1 MPLVGKTYYSGE
13 KGLLRSY
20 DHSSGLWTDLT
31 DIAGLD
37 LYDVRVYPSNA
48 NKIVIG
54 GETKLYYS
62 NDGGVTLNLAVGDW
76 SSFVPRIYRLSFTTD
91 PDIIY
96 GVGQGGIVK
105 STDAGVTFNRLT
117 SFTTNSGILCYAVHF
132 ISDTVGIAS
141 QGGKLYKTTN
151 GGTSWI
157 GLYSN
162 SVIDPANPLDVISAV
177 HLSADQNTII
187 AVTKRKIF
195 RSTDGG
201 ASFIVSFDFS
211 VAPTFVGISPKF
223 TNIAAKGDNTFIIS
237 SANSSPYI
245 SYNAGASW
253 LPVTT
258 NDFTSDVHPK
268 FGSTL
273 YEVGSGFYSYDDVD
287 ANIHRIYEFT
297 PTSPSTFTISISD
310 TYSNASAYAMDS
322 ATSSSPCYQLNPCS
336 QTGNAIIVSNDLSS
350 YVDGYVQI
358 DSACYYV
365 TAVLNCEN
373 SVNISYTTINA
384 ITDCSECVTQPVTYG
399 LRDCSNELPTIY
411 TTEELTPGIS
421 TYLGDVVY
429 VEGYPNNCW
438 IVVNLGGL
446 PEALVILDNFNT
458 CEECIAG
465 IPIPVPPTVYQLT
478 NCLDPNQYL
487 FTLNSQFAQAVDQ
500 VVKVTEDPDY
510 CFIVTE
516 VAFDDQTMTSLTILE
531 NAQGVLQIF
540 EDCECCLP
548 APEPTPVKYTR
559 VIPKPDR
566 QFYQITQS
574 QCDISSNIKF
584 AEAYYRLF
592 KNLKY
597 GVNSQCDT
605 VDINSVWIKKQLS
618 NLAVINDPTACVITT
633 PVTPVVCP
641 EPTGNPY
648 TPPTTYS
655 FIVGVDGP
663 GSATSLITCNECFD
677 GSTPGYYGFCPQFN
691 LILDYNLLD
700 NINVDANYVFSY
712 NGQCVFTWGS
722 AISAGYNNTLQ
733 TYTMTSANIVN
744 AGVSAPSPCDSCQ

>member
-48 NKIVIG
+48 DKIVIG

-117 SFTTNSGILCYAVHF
+117 SFTTNSGTLCYAVHF

-446 PEALVILDNFNT
+446 PEALVILDNFKT

-478 NCLDPNQYL
+478 NCLNPAQFL
-487 FTLNSQFAQAVDQ
+487 FTLNSDFAQAVDQ

-516 VAFDDQTMTSLTILE
+516 VAFDDQTITSLTILE

-605 VDINSVWIKKQLS
+605 VDLNKIWIKKQLS
-618 NLAVINDPTACVITT
+618 NLAVINDPTACTIT
-633 PVTPVVCP
+633 PAP
-641 EPTGNPY
+641 EP
-648 TPPTTYS
+648 
-655 FIVGVDGP
+655 I
-663 GSATSLITCNECFD
+663 I
-677 GSTPGYYGFCPQFN
+677 CP
-691 LILDYNLLD
+691 D
-700 NINVDANYVFSY
+700 
-712 NGQCVFTWGS
+712 
-722 AISAGYNNTLQ
+722 
-733 TYTMTSANIVN
+733 
-744 AGVSAPSPCDSCQ
+744 PS